1 MFLKHNLNM
10 NSFSN
15 DFSLPLSPTNLR
27 YSLQGNKKIKHKLS
41 FSLSPKKDKKNRAQ
55 RHSLILFP
63 KRQIQK
69 LSPNKRSHRGSI
81 CSQEEEIDLITNN
94 R

>member
-27 YSLQGNKKIKHKLS
+27 YSLQGNKKK
-41 FSLSPKKDKKNRAQ
+41 
-55 RHSLILFP
+55 
-63 KRQIQK
+63 
-69 LSPNKRSHRGSI
+69 
-81 CSQEEEIDLITNN
+81 T
-94 R
+94 